1 MITLIIGFTI
11 IGIIVFILLI
21 IGLVYLLDSTD
32 IELFESGKKRA
43 GRRGEEY
50 ASQIIGMVLRDGD
63 VLLNNVEISFD
74 GKPAELDSVVI
85 NNRGV
90 FIIEVKNYSGILC
103 GSEDD
108 YEWIKSKTTE
118 AGNEYVKTV
127 KNPIKQVRRQV
138 YVLANYLKQYGIDVW
153 VEGYA
158 YLVNKNSPV
167 HTSEV
172 LVTPEDIDRVIHK
185 GINNNITAHKKEQI
199 VKLLDNE

>member
-1 MITLIIGFTI
+1 MLVLIIGFI
-11 IGIIVFILLI
+11 LIGIIVFVLLI
-21 IGLVYLLDSTD
+21 LGLIYLFDSD
-32 IELFESGKKRA
+32 FEIFESGKKRA

-50 ASQIIGMVLRDGD
+50 ASKIMGTVLREGD

-90 FIIEVKNYSGILC
+90 FIIEVKNYSGVLF

-108 YEWIKSKTTE
+108 GDWVKSKTTE

-127 KNPIKQVRRQV
+127 RNPIKQVRRQV